1 MITTAQF
8 NDFVKNARVSWRDGY
23 NRVDDSV
30 TQLYDVSDTD
40 FQTSEHSQ
48 IDGYAY
54 ARRKAE
60 GGQTPRGN
68 LKQGYSVTLNQTV
81 IALEDTITWEMRK
94 FDRYREINKLLTGM
108 GEAAAQ
114 RYILDLTHQFTFGNA
129 TSYTNMDGETISTA
143 VGDGLALF
151 SASHTV
157 TDGSGNVFSNLVSG
171 GPAFSKSGLEAAE
184 LLFTKMINMNSVKV
198 IVKPDTIIT
207 SDDPATVNAV
217 KEFLTSTGYPDSAE
231 RGDNVYKG
239 KYKHII
245 LPLLAT
251 DSTGAYNS
259 SKAHWWFLAALNH
272 KDAIC
277 EVAEAPHLVMPKPFS
292 NLDDEGTRDWTT
304 QTFAT
309 YDYAVL
315 DPKWIVA
322 SLAA

>member
-8 NDFVKNARVSWRDGY
+8 NDFVKNAMVKWREGY
-23 NRVDDSV
+23 DRADNSI
-30 TQLYDVSDTD
+30 TQLYDITDTD
-40 FQTSEHSQ
+40 FQTSDHSQ
-48 IDGYAY
+48 IDGYGY
-54 ARRKAE
+54 ARRKGE
-60 GGQTPRGN
+60 GDQVTKGT
-68 LKQGYSVTLNQTV
+68 LKQGYSVIINQTV
-81 IALEDTITWEMRK
+81 IALEDTITWEMRR
-94 FDRYREINKLLTGM
+94 FDRYREINKLLAGM

-114 RYILDLTHQFTFGNA
+114 RYYLDLTHQFTFGNA

-151 SASHTV
+151 SAVHTI
-157 TDGSGNVFSNLVSG
+157 TGSSAVFSNVVSG
-171 GPAFSKSGLEAAE
+171 NPVFSKAGLEAAE
-184 LLFTKMINMNSVKV
+184 SLFTQMINMNGVKV

-217 KEFLTSTGYPDSAE
+217 KEFLQSTGYPDSAE
-231 RGDNVYKG
+231 NGVNVYKG

-251 DSTGAYNS
+251 DSNGAYNS
-259 SKAHWWFLAALNH
+259 AKARWWFLAALNH

-277 EVAEAPHLVMPKPFS
+277 EVAEQPHLVMPKPFS
-292 NLDDEGTRDWTT
+292 NLEDEGTRDWTT

-322 SLAA
+322 SLPS